1 MLLIVVSFM
10 FLGMFLQ
17 FDYSFFAEASIG
29 SIVGGKVKV
38 APTECVRWFIIRN
51 AAIIGDGLVL
61 YICTLSLWEIL
72 F

>member
-38 APTECVRWFIIRN
+38 APTECVR
-51 AAIIGDGLVL
+51 
-61 YICTLSLWEIL
+61 
-72 F
+72 